1 MLEAL
6 NDHFVSAGL
15 NLAKQIDV
23 KPEDDFLKHIT
34 SVYALNAISRLA
46 KGKASGPYKV
56 SITLVRDAAISI
68 RIY

>member
-1 MLEAL
+1 MMEAL

-34 SVYALNAISRLA
+34 FVYVLNTISRLE
-46 KGKASGPYKV
+46 KGKASGPDKV
-56 SITLVRDAAISI
+56 SITLVRDATICI
-68 RIY
+68 RTH